1 MALSIPLLL
10 TSCNDEEYTTID
22 NKCRVVCSVDKFES
36 ESLSRTNTEPEN
48 GFLITWASGDVIGIF
63 PREGYQEPFEI
74 PADQVG
80 NKSASFDGG
89 YWDVKDGLQYNAYY
103 PFDKRNFDSAEMKTK
118 IPVTYEG
125 QKQNGTSCDI
135 GAFDYTYS
143 DWGTAVDGK
152 IGFDFHH
159 IGAIAA
165 FSLEYPATTT
175 YTQMTLSVDDALIPL
190 EGSYD
195 LTATDVSFVADE
207 SSKAKSITLA
217 LENCSGVAGETGV
230 FYMMLPPMDLSN
242 NEVIL
247 TLRSSAGTTCTYS
260 INKTLNAKK
269 GKLYRRTGVP
279 IRSNVEG
286 TIDGWCEETSR
297 YADGVAYVAKAGEL
311 SSIIPENEKYT
322 ITSLKV
328 FGKLNGSDIRFIRE
342 MAGSDVDGEYTE
354 GKLEMLDITK
364 CDIVEGGDSYIFSYM
379 TINNNISSCMFQNC
393 SSLKSIFLPE
403 TIVEI
408 AEYAFLNCTQL
419 YTIDIPQQVS
429 ILGTEIFEGCTSI
442 EELTIPGNIETW
454 NKIGNC
460 SVRKVIIENGVT
472 YIPSWALALSNLK
485 EIIIPKS
492 VSYIGSYAFGF
503 YNESIESVYVDDLE
517 QWLSYNWGSSS
528 HVPFS
533 LNGGTLYINGEKIKE
548 VTIPNSYTSIP
559 KSAFEGCSNI
569 ESVIL
574 PNSIINIE
582 ESAFA
587 NSGIRSIVIPNSVR
601 SIGEYAFAAC
611 NNLENVKLSNVIT
624 NIPEGCF
631 SHCEKLEFTIPN
643 NIKTIETH
651 AFVNCKSI
659 VEITIPDGITK
670 LDGSGCF
677 DGCIN
682 AKVITLPISLEYI
695 GSAVFANIPIDTI
708 YCHASTPPQLS
719 PYGYSEMN
727 FNSVNGDLAKLYVP
741 KGKKTVYQESEWGKY
756 FKNILELEE

>member
-242 NEVIL
+242 NVVTLSL
-247 TLRSSAGTTCTYS
+247 TSSTGKTCTYS
-260 INKTLNAKK
+260 IEKALNAKK
-269 GKLYRRTGVP
+269 GKLYRRTGIPVK
-279 IRSNVEG
+279 SNVEG
-286 TIDGWCEETSR
+286 TVDDWCEEVST
-297 YADGVAYVAKAGEL
+297 YANGVAFVANAGEL
-311 SSIIPENEKYT
+311 SSIIPENEKHT
-322 ITSLKV
+322 ITSLKI
-328 FGKLNGSDIRFIRE
+328 FGELNGTDIKFIRKN
-342 MAGSDVDGEYTE
+342 MVKCGSTE
-354 GKLEMLDITK
+354 TFGALKILDLSEAT
-364 CDIVEGGDSYIFSYM
+364 IVEGGDAYY
-379 TINNNISSCMFQNC
+379 
-393 SSLKSIFLPE
+393 
-403 TIVEI
+403 
-408 AEYAFLNCTQL
+408 
-419 YTIDIPQQVS
+419 
-429 ILGTEIFEGCTSI
+429 
-442 EELTIPGNIETW
+442 
-454 NKIGNC
+454 
-460 SVRKVIIENGVT
+460 
-472 YIPSWALALSNLK
+472 
-485 EIIIPKS
+485 
-492 VSYIGSYAFGF
+492 
-503 YNESIESVYVDDLE
+503 
-517 QWLSYNWGSSS
+517 
-528 HVPFS
+528 
-533 LNGGTLYINGEKIKE
+533 
-548 VTIPNSYTSIP
+548 NSYTTQN
-559 KSAFEGCSNI
+559 NI
-569 ESVIL
+569 L
-574 PNSIINIE
+574 
-582 ESAFA
+582 
-587 NSGIRSIVIPNSVR
+587 
-601 SIGEYAFAAC
+601 GEYMFFQSAT
-611 NNLENVKLSNVIT
+611 LENVVLPK
-624 NIPEGCF
+624 
-631 SHCEKLEFTIPN
+631 
-643 NIKTIETH
+643 NIKTIGNY
-651 AFVNCKSI
+651 AFSYIVNLKS
-659 VEITIPDGITK
+659 VSIPESVTSI
-670 LDGSGCF
+670 GSGAF
-677 DGCIN
+677 SYHRGIDVYIKDLRKFLEACISKN
-682 AKVITLPISLEYI
+682 NI
-695 GSAVFANIPIDTI
+695 FANGAYYRLFLNNVEVKDLIIPEGVTRIPVLATCSSLTSVTVSEGNDCNYYAGIFQYCKNLKQAKFPNSCQIIAPGTFANTGLTTMIIGNNVTTI
-708 YCHASTPPQLS
+708 WYGAFSCCPLNAFYSYTQTPPVIDC
-719 PYGYSEMN
+719 
-727 FNSVNGDLAKLYVP
+727 VNGLPDTAISNMPTEVRYSFGGVNKDNATLYVP
-741 KGKKTVYQESEWGKY
+741 AGCKAAYEASDWAKY
-756 FKNILELEE
+756 FGTIVEMN

>member
-10 TSCNDEEYTTID
+10 TSCNDEEHTTID

-242 NEVIL
+242 NVVTLSL
-247 TLRSSAGTTCTYS
+247 TSSTGKTCTYS
-260 INKTLNAKK
+260 IEKALNAKK
-269 GKLYRRTGVP
+269 GKLYRRTGIPVK
-279 IRSNVEG
+279 SNVEG
-286 TIDGWCEETSR
+286 TVDDWCEEVST
-297 YADGVAYVAKAGEL
+297 YANGVAFVANAGEL
-311 SSIIPENEKYT
+311 SSIIPENEKHT
-322 ITSLKV
+322 ITSLKI
-328 FGKLNGSDIRFIRE
+328 FGELNGTDIKFIRKN
-342 MAGSDVDGEYTE
+342 MVKCGSTE
-354 GKLEMLDITK
+354 TFGALKILDLSEAT
-364 CDIVEGGDSYIFSYM
+364 IVEGGDAYY
-379 TINNNISSCMFQNC
+379 
-393 SSLKSIFLPE
+393 
-403 TIVEI
+403 
-408 AEYAFLNCTQL
+408 
-419 YTIDIPQQVS
+419 
-429 ILGTEIFEGCTSI
+429 
-442 EELTIPGNIETW
+442 
-454 NKIGNC
+454 
-460 SVRKVIIENGVT
+460 
-472 YIPSWALALSNLK
+472 
-485 EIIIPKS
+485 
-492 VSYIGSYAFGF
+492 
-503 YNESIESVYVDDLE
+503 
-517 QWLSYNWGSSS
+517 
-528 HVPFS
+528 
-533 LNGGTLYINGEKIKE
+533 
-548 VTIPNSYTSIP
+548 NSYTTENNVLGNRM
-559 KSAFEGCSNI
+559 FEGSATL

-574 PNSIINIE
+574 PKNI
-582 ESAFA
+582 
-587 NSGIRSIVIPNSVR
+587 
-601 SIGEYAFAAC
+601 
-611 NNLENVKLSNVIT
+611 T
-624 NIPEGCF
+624 
-631 SHCEKLEFTIPN
+631 
-643 NIKTIETH
+643 TIESYV
-651 AFVNCKSI
+651 FFDSNLS
-659 VEITIPDGITK
+659 EITIPESVETIESGAFCRCNLSEITIPEGVKTIGDNAFYNIENLKSVSIPQSVTSIGREAFGDHRGIDVYIKDLRKFLEACISENRIFTPKNDGAYYRLFLNNVEVKDLIIPEGVTRIPVLATCSSLTSVTVSEGNDCNYYAGIFQNCK
-670 LDGSGCF
+670 NLKQAKFPNSCQVIPPQTFQGSGLTTMTIGNNVTTIWHGAFSC
-677 DGCIN
+677 CPLN
-682 AKVITLPISLEYI
+682 AFYSYTQ
-695 GSAVFANIPIDTI
+695 
-708 YCHASTPPQLS
+708 TPPVIDCVTGLPDTAIS
-719 PYGYSEMN
+719 NMPTEIRHSFGG
-727 FNSVNGDLAKLYVP
+727 VNKDNATLYVP
-741 KGKKTVYQESEWGKY
+741 AGCKAAYEASDWAKY
-756 FKNILELEE
+756 FGTIVEMN